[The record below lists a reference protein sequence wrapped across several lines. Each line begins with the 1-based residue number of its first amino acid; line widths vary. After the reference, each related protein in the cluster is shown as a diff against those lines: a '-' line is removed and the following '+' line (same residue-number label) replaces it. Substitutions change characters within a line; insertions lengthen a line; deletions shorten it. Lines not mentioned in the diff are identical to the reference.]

1 MNMSTDH
8 ESDNQLQTSQLYEKP
23 DWKVID
29 VDFLSSY
36 YVQDGNHSPV
46 TGGIGTEYLTD
57 FTQKIIVSA
66 PLSAKTTLLM
76 DAGYDYYT
84 SASTDNINNI
94 PSSASSKDMRV
105 HGNIGMNYMVND
117 NHSVGV
123 RVGGSGEYDY
133 NSIQGGLNYQWISD
147 DENTAIG
154 LSAQAFI
161 DQWILY
167 YPVELRRQGRLVPTD
182 KRQSYNIGL
191 SYSKVLNKKMQL
203 SLMVEGVKMNGLL
216 STPFHRVFFNNE
228 SLPKVEQLPGSR
240 LKIPIGIRLN
250 TYLTEKIISRM
261 YYRYYWDDWGVKAH
275 TMSIELPYKINRFFS
290 IFPFYRYHTQSAADY
305 FAPYGEHTLDQTY
318 YTSDYDLAQLSSHSY
333 GAGLSYAPAGG
344 ITKMKVPFTKKGITM
359 KSIDLKYSHY
369 TRSPDLRAD
378 IVSLGISFSIK

>member
-1 MNMSTDH
+1 
-8 ESDNQLQTSQLYEKP
+8 
-23 DWKVID
+23 
-29 VDFLSSY
+29 
-36 YVQDGNHSPV
+36 
-46 TGGIGTEYLTD
+46 
-57 FTQKIIVSA
+57 
-66 PLSAKTTLLM
+66 
-76 DAGYDYYT
+76 
-84 SASTDNINNI
+84 
-94 PSSASSKDMRV
+94 
-105 HGNIGMNYMVND
+105 
-117 NHSVGV
+117 
-123 RVGGSGEYDY
+123 
-133 NSIQGGLNYQWISD
+133 
-147 DENTAIG
+147 
-154 LSAQAFI
+154 
-161 DQWILY
+161 
-167 YPVELRRQGRLVPTD
+167 
-182 KRQSYNIGL
+182 
-191 SYSKVLNKKMQL
+191 MQL

-216 STPFHRVFFNNE
+216 STPFHRVYFNNE

-250 TYLTEKIISRM
+250 TYLTENIISRM

-290 IFPFYRYHTQSAADY
+290 IFPFYRFHTQSEADY
-305 FAPYGEHTLDQTY
+305 FAPYGEHSLDQTF